1 MPAASV
7 RQDGTGPPRAC
18 VRSTR
23 HERPARWHGP
33 TPSPRGPIFG
43 GRLQGVECGWA
54 AFQGCHISEC
64 PMSHRAL
71 FIFGMHRSG
80 TSLAA
85 GIARLAGLDLGR
97 NLLVGEAAE
106 NPRGFWEHRDV
117 LAIDEELLA
126 AISLAW
132 SVPSPLPEGWLDHP
146 RVSLL
151 RERAAAVLER
161 EFAAAPAWAIKD
173 PRLCRL
179 WPFWERAAAG
189 VSEEIA
195 GLLVYRHPL
204 EVAASLAARDAMPL
218 EQALLAW
225 LFHCVEAV
233 NFGERHPLEVVS
245 FAAMLADPVGLA
257 ERLRARAGLTDPL
270 PEVRRRKIEQFVD
283 AALVHHRDPGP
294 LPDTPTGRL
303 AAEALACLER
313 LAAGG
318 DASVVA
324 ETREAMAEIG
334 RHLRANVAVRR
345 RPVTVTTRTVDV
357 VIPVYG
363 GGEATLACIDSV
375 LAGGGEFE
383 LVVIDDASEDPTFS
397 ATLRKRASRGEL
409 TLLCNAANL
418 GFVASANRGLALHPD
433 RDVVLLNS
441 DTLVPP
447 GWLDRL
453 RRAAESDFV
462 GTVTPFSNNA
472 TLASYPVAF
481 RDNPLPAGWS
491 AVELDEVF
499 REANAGWSIDIP
511 TAVGFCMY
519 LRRDCLAETGPFDER
534 HFGRGYGEETDY
546 CMRARAAGWRH
557 VLAADLFVFHRGEV
571 SFGTAAESRRQQA
584 GAVMRAIHPGYEHLV
599 HRFRQD
605 DPLAAAR
612 DAADVARAARRG
624 EAELRRILVEHREAT
639 ASRVAGLETEAAA
652 IRQEASQLDRAL
664 GEAASLADSRL
675 TEIGR
680 LDAALNEATGLAES
694 RLREIARLDTA
705 LTDVTSLAE
714 TRLEEMARL
723 DAALGEASGLAE
735 SRLTEIGRLDAALAE
750 AERLLAAGRT
760 EAATLADALAS
771 AENIVAER
779 TAQTQR
785 LTAALADAQQLA
797 TERLESLS
805 QRDAALAE
813 ATDLAE
819 SRLTEMVRLDGALGE
834 ASGLAESRLTEIGR
848 LDSALAAAER
858 FVEAG
863 NAEIAGLTKALAAAE
878 AVVAERTADV
888 GRLSAA
894 IPAIEQLAHH
904 RLASCEALDR
914 QLRETAA
921 ALAATEDLARRR
933 LAEIETL
940 ARQVEVF
947 TAGLEQAGEASA

>member
-1 MPAASV
+1 
-7 RQDGTGPPRAC
+7 
-18 VRSTR
+18 
-23 HERPARWHGP
+23 
-33 TPSPRGPIFG
+33 
-43 GRLQGVECGWA
+43 
-54 AFQGCHISEC
+54 
-64 PMSHRAL
+64 MSRRAL

-117 LAIDEELLA
+117 MAIDEELLA

-146 RVSLL
+146 RVAPLL
-151 RERAAAVLER
+151 ERAAAVLER

-189 VSEEIA
+189 VSEEIT

-204 EVAASLAARDAMPL
+204 EVAASLAARDSMPL

-233 NFGERHPLEVVS
+233 GFGERHSLEVVS
-245 FAAMLADPVGLA
+245 LAAMLADPVGLA
-257 ERLRARAGLTDPL
+257 ERLRVRAGLTDPL

-303 AAEALACLER
+303 AGEALACLEQLGHGTGDDASFPET
-313 LAAGG
+313 LAAIRQLGRQLG
-318 DASVVA
+318 DTVA
-324 ETREAMAEIG
+324 A
-334 RHLRANVAVRR
+334 RR
-345 RPVTVTTRTVDV
+345 RPAGVTRQMVDV
-357 VIPVYG
+357 VVPVYG
-363 GGEATLACIDSV
+363 GGEATLACLDAV

-383 LVVIDDASEDPTFS
+383 LVVIDDASPEPELS
-397 ATLRKRASRGEL
+397 AMLRARAGGGEF
-409 TLLCNAANL
+409 TLLEHSTNL

-453 RRAAESDFV
+453 RRAAEGDFV

-472 TLASYPVAF
+472 TLASYPIPFQAN
-481 RDNPLPAGWS
+481 RLPAGWS
-491 AVELDEVF
+491 AAELDQVF

-557 VLAADLFVFHRGEV
+557 VLAADLFVFHRGEA
-571 SFGTAAESRRQQA
+571 SFGGDAETRRQQA
-584 GAVMRAIHPGYEHLV
+584 GAVMRVIHPGYEQLV

-639 ASRVAGLETEAAA
+639 ASRVAGLEAEAAA
-652 IRQEASQLDRAL
+652 IRREASQLDRAL

-675 TEIGR
+675 SEVGR
-680 LDAALNEATGLAES
+680 LDAALGEASSLAES
-694 RLREIARLDTA
+694 RLTEI
-705 LTDVTSLAE
+705 
-714 TRLEEMARL
+714 ARL
-723 DAALGEASGLAE
+723 DAALGEASSLAE
-735 SRLTEIGRLDAALAE
+735 SRLAEIGRLDAALAD
-750 AERLLAAGRT
+750 AERLLATSKT
-760 EAATLADALAS
+760 EAATLADALAK

-779 TAQTQR
+779 TAEAER
-785 LTAALADAQQLA
+785 LATALASAQQLA
-797 TERLESLS
+797 TERLESLG

-813 ATDLAE
+813 ATALAETRLEEIARLDSALGEASSLAE
-819 SRLTEMVRLDGALGE
+819 SRLAEIARLDAGLKE
-834 ASGLAESRLTEIGR
+834 AATLADTRLVEIGR
-848 LDSALAAAER
+848 LDAALAAAER

-863 NAEIAGLTKALAAAE
+863 NAEIAGLTEALAAAE
-878 AVVAERTADV
+878 AVVTERTANV

-894 IPAIEQLAHH
+894 IPAIEQLAHD

-933 LAEIETL
+933 LTEIEKLT
-940 ARQVEVF
+940 RQVEVF

>member
-1 MPAASV
+1 
-7 RQDGTGPPRAC
+7 
-18 VRSTR
+18 
-23 HERPARWHGP
+23 
-33 TPSPRGPIFG
+33 
-43 GRLQGVECGWA
+43 
-54 AFQGCHISEC
+54 
-64 PMSHRAL
+64 MSRRAL

-117 LAIDEELLA
+117 MAIDEELLA

-146 RVSLL
+146 RVAPLL
-151 RERAAAVLER
+151 ERAAAVLER

-189 VSEEIA
+189 VSEEIT

-204 EVAASLAARDAMPL
+204 EVAASLAARDSMPL

-233 NFGERHPLEVVS
+233 GFGERHSLEVVS
-245 FAAMLADPVGLA
+245 LAAMLADPVGLA
-257 ERLRARAGLTDPL
+257 ERLRVRAGLTDPL

-303 AAEALACLER
+303 AGEALACLEQLGHGTGDDASFPET
-313 LAAGG
+313 LAAIRQLGRQLG
-318 DASVVA
+318 DTVA
-324 ETREAMAEIG
+324 A
-334 RHLRANVAVRR
+334 RR
-345 RPVTVTTRTVDV
+345 RPAGVTRQMVDV
-357 VIPVYG
+357 VVPVYG
-363 GGEATLACIDSV
+363 GGEATLACLDAV

-383 LVVIDDASEDPTFS
+383 LVVIDDASPEPELS
-397 ATLRKRASRGEL
+397 AMLRARAGDGEF
-409 TLLCNAANL
+409 TLLEHSTNL

-453 RRAAESDFV
+453 RRAAEGDFV

-472 TLASYPVAF
+472 TLASYPIPFQAN
-481 RDNPLPAGWS
+481 RLPAGWS
-491 AVELDEVF
+491 AAELDQVF

-557 VLAADLFVFHRGEV
+557 VLAADLFVFHRGEA
-571 SFGTAAESRRQQA
+571 SFGGDAETRRQQA
-584 GAVMRAIHPGYEHLV
+584 GAVMRVIHPGYEQLV

-639 ASRVAGLETEAAA
+639 ASRVAGLEAEAAA
-652 IRQEASQLDRAL
+652 IRREASQLDRAL
-664 GEAASLADSRL
+664 GEAASLADLRL
-675 TEIGR
+675 SEIGR
-680 LDAALNEATGLAES
+680 LDAALGEASSLAES
-694 RLREIARLDTA
+694 RLTEI
-705 LTDVTSLAE
+705 
-714 TRLEEMARL
+714 ARL

-735 SRLTEIGRLDAALAE
+735 SRLAEIGRLDAALAD
-750 AERLLAAGRT
+750 AERLLAASKT
-760 EAATLADALAS
+760 EAATLADALAK

-779 TAQTQR
+779 TAEAER
-785 LTAALADAQQLA
+785 LATALASAQQLA
-797 TERLESLS
+797 TERLESLG

-813 ATDLAE
+813 ATALAE
-819 SRLTEMVRLDGALGE
+819 TRLEEIARLDAAFGE
-834 ASGLAESRLTEIGR
+834 ASGLAESRLEEITRLDAGLKEAATLADTRLVEIGR
-848 LDSALAAAER
+848 LDAALAAAER

-863 NAEIAGLTKALAAAE
+863 NAEIAGLTEALAAAE
-878 AVVAERTADV
+878 AVVTERTANV

-894 IPAIEQLAHH
+894 IPAIEQLAHD

-933 LAEIETL
+933 LTEIEKLT
-940 ARQVEVF
+940 RQVEVF

>member
-1 MPAASV
+1 
-7 RQDGTGPPRAC
+7 
-18 VRSTR
+18 
-23 HERPARWHGP
+23 
-33 TPSPRGPIFG
+33 
-43 GRLQGVECGWA
+43 
-54 AFQGCHISEC
+54 
-64 PMSHRAL
+64 MSRRAL
-71 FIFGMHRSG
+71 FILGMHRSG

-85 GIARLAGLDLGR
+85 GIARLAGVDLGR

-106 NPRGFWEHRDV
+106 NPRGFWEHRDI

-126 AISLAW
+126 AISLTW
-132 SVPSPLPEGWLDHP
+132 SVPTPLPDGWLDHP
-146 RVSLL
+146 RVSPL
-151 RERAAAVLER
+151 RERAAAMLER
-161 EFAAAPAWAIKD
+161 EFAGSPAWAIKD

-179 WPFWERAAAG
+179 WPFWERAAEG
-189 VSEEIA
+189 VSDEIG

-204 EVAASLAARDAMPL
+204 EVAASLAARDSMPL
-218 EQALLAW
+218 ERALLAW

-257 ERLRARAGLTDPL
+257 ERLRARAGLTEPL
-270 PEVRRRKIEQFVD
+270 TEGATRQIEQFVD

-303 AAEALACLER
+303 AAETLACLER
-313 LAAGG
+313 LATGRDAAG
-318 DASVVA
+318 VA
-324 ETREAMAEIG
+324 EPREAMAEIG
-334 RHLRANVAVRR
+334 RHLRVSVAARR
-345 RPVTVTTRTVDV
+345 RPATVTNRTVDV
-357 VIPVYG
+357 VVPVYG
-363 GGEATLACIDSV
+363 GGVATLASIDSV
-375 LAGGGEFE
+375 RAGGGDFE
-383 LVVIDDASEDPTFS
+383 LVVIDDASPEPELT
-397 ATLRKRASRGEL
+397 AALHERASRGEF
-409 TLLCNAANL
+409 TLLSNTANL

-453 RRAAESDFV
+453 RRAAEGDFV

-472 TLASYPVAF
+472 TLASYPVPFQAN
-481 RDNPLPAGWS
+481 RIPAGWS
-491 AVELDEVF
+491 AAELDQVF
-499 REANAGWSIDIP
+499 REANADWSIDIP

-519 LRRDCLAETGPFDER
+519 LRRDCLAETGPFDEQ

-571 SFGTAAESRRQQA
+571 SFGAEAETRRQQA
-584 GAVMRAIHPGYEHLV
+584 GAVMRAIHPGYEQLV

-624 EAELRRILVEHREAT
+624 EAELHLILVEHREAT
-639 ASRVAGLETEAAA
+639 ASQVAGLEAEAAA
-652 IRQEASQLDRAL
+652 IRHEASQLDRAL
-664 GEAASLADSRL
+664 GDAASLADSRL

-680 LDAALNEATGLAES
+680 LDAAL
-694 RLREIARLDTA
+694 
-705 LTDVTSLAE
+705 
-714 TRLEEMARL
+714 
-723 DAALGEASGLAE
+723 GEASGLAE
-735 SRLTEIGRLDAALAE
+735 SRLEEITRIDAALAE

-771 AENIVAER
+771 AEDIVAER
-779 TAQTQR
+779 TAEAER
-785 LTAALADAQQLA
+785 LTAALADAQRVA
-797 TERLESLS
+797 TERLESLG

-813 ATDLAE
+813 ATALAE
-819 SRLTEMVRLDGALGE
+819 TRLGEIVRLDAALGD
-834 ASGLAESRLTEIGR
+834 ASGLAESRLAEIVRLDAALAEATGLADSRLTEIARLDAALGEASSLAESRLAEIARLDAGLKEAATLADTRLAEIGR

-863 NAEIAGLTKALAAAE
+863 NAEIAGLTEALAAAE
-878 AVVAERTADV
+878 ALVAERTADV

-894 IPAIEQLAHH
+894 IPEIEQLAHD

-933 LAEIETL
+933 LAEIEKLT
-940 ARQVEVF
+940 RQVEVF

>member
-1 MPAASV
+1 
-7 RQDGTGPPRAC
+7 
-18 VRSTR
+18 
-23 HERPARWHGP
+23 
-33 TPSPRGPIFG
+33 
-43 GRLQGVECGWA
+43 
-54 AFQGCHISEC
+54 
-64 PMSHRAL
+64 MSRRAL

-117 LAIDEELLA
+117 MAIDEELLA

-146 RVSLL
+146 RVAPLL
-151 RERAAAVLER
+151 ERAAAVLER

-189 VSEEIA
+189 VSEEIT

-204 EVAASLAARDAMPL
+204 EVAASLAARDSMPL

-233 NFGERHPLEVVS
+233 GFGERHSLEVVS
-245 FAAMLADPVGLA
+245 LAAMLADPVGLA
-257 ERLRARAGLTDPL
+257 ERLRVRAGLTDPL

-303 AAEALACLER
+303 AGEALACLEQLGHGTGDDASFPET
-313 LAAGG
+313 LAAIRQLGRQLG
-318 DASVVA
+318 DTVA
-324 ETREAMAEIG
+324 A
-334 RHLRANVAVRR
+334 RR
-345 RPVTVTTRTVDV
+345 RPAGVTRQMVDV
-357 VIPVYG
+357 VVPVYG
-363 GGEATLACIDSV
+363 GGEATLACLDAV

-383 LVVIDDASEDPTFS
+383 LVVIDDASPEPELS
-397 ATLRKRASRGEL
+397 AMLRARAGDGEF
-409 TLLCNAANL
+409 TLLEHSTNL

-453 RRAAESDFV
+453 RRAAEGDFV

-472 TLASYPVAF
+472 TLASYPIPFQAN
-481 RDNPLPAGWS
+481 RLPAGWS
-491 AVELDEVF
+491 AAELDQVF

-557 VLAADLFVFHRGEV
+557 VLAADLFVFHRGEA
-571 SFGTAAESRRQQA
+571 SFGGDAETRRQQA
-584 GAVMRAIHPGYEHLV
+584 GAVMRVIHPGYEQLV

-639 ASRVAGLETEAAA
+639 ASRVAGLEAEAAA
-652 IRQEASQLDRAL
+652 IRREASQLDRAL

-675 TEIGR
+675 SEVGR
-680 LDAALNEATGLAES
+680 LDAALGEASSLAES
-694 RLREIARLDTA
+694 RLTEI
-705 LTDVTSLAE
+705 
-714 TRLEEMARL
+714 ARL

-735 SRLTEIGRLDAALAE
+735 SRLAEIGRLDAALAD
-750 AERLLAAGRT
+750 AERLLATSKT
-760 EAATLADALAS
+760 EAATLADALAK

-779 TAQTQR
+779 TAEAER
-785 LTAALADAQQLA
+785 LATALASAQQLA
-797 TERLESLS
+797 TERLESLG

-813 ATDLAE
+813 ATALAE
-819 SRLTEMVRLDGALGE
+819 TRLEEIARLDAAFGE
-834 ASGLAESRLTEIGR
+834 ASGLAESRLEEITRLDAGLKEAATLADTRLVEIGR
-848 LDSALAAAER
+848 LDAALAAAER

-863 NAEIAGLTKALAAAE
+863 NAEIAGLTEALAAAE
-878 AVVAERTADV
+878 AVVTERTANV

-894 IPAIEQLAHH
+894 IPAIEQLAHD

-933 LAEIETL
+933 LTEIEKLT
-940 ARQVEVF
+940 RQVEVF

>member
-1 MPAASV
+1 
-7 RQDGTGPPRAC
+7 
-18 VRSTR
+18 
-23 HERPARWHGP
+23 
-33 TPSPRGPIFG
+33 
-43 GRLQGVECGWA
+43 
-54 AFQGCHISEC
+54 
-64 PMSHRAL
+64 MSRRAL

-117 LAIDEELLA
+117 MAIDEELLA

-146 RVSLL
+146 RVAPLL
-151 RERAAAVLER
+151 ERAAAVLER

-189 VSEEIA
+189 VSEEIT

-204 EVAASLAARDAMPL
+204 EVAASLAARDSMPL

-233 NFGERHPLEVVS
+233 GFGERHSLEVVS
-245 FAAMLADPVGLA
+245 LAAMLADPVGLA
-257 ERLRARAGLTDPL
+257 ERLRVRAGLTDPL

-303 AAEALACLER
+303 AGEALACLEQLGHGTGDDASFPET
-313 LAAGG
+313 LAAIRQLGRQLG
-318 DASVVA
+318 DTVA
-324 ETREAMAEIG
+324 A
-334 RHLRANVAVRR
+334 RR
-345 RPVTVTTRTVDV
+345 RPAGVTRQMVDV
-357 VIPVYG
+357 VVPVYG
-363 GGEATLACIDSV
+363 GGEATLACLDAV

-383 LVVIDDASEDPTFS
+383 LVVIDDASPEPELS
-397 ATLRKRASRGEL
+397 AMLRARAGDGEF
-409 TLLCNAANL
+409 TLLEHSTNL

-453 RRAAESDFV
+453 RRAAEGDFV

-472 TLASYPVAF
+472 TLASYPIPFQAN
-481 RDNPLPAGWS
+481 RLPAGWS
-491 AVELDEVF
+491 AAELDQVF

-557 VLAADLFVFHRGEV
+557 VLAADLFVFHRGEA
-571 SFGTAAESRRQQA
+571 SFGGDAETRRQQA
-584 GAVMRAIHPGYEHLV
+584 GAVMRVIHPGYEQLV

-639 ASRVAGLETEAAA
+639 ASRVAGLEAEAAA
-652 IRQEASQLDRAL
+652 IRREASQLDRAL

-675 TEIGR
+675 SEVGR
-680 LDAALNEATGLAES
+680 LDAALGEASSLAES
-694 RLREIARLDTA
+694 RLTEI
-705 LTDVTSLAE
+705 
-714 TRLEEMARL
+714 ARL
-723 DAALGEASGLAE
+723 DAALGEASSLAE
-735 SRLTEIGRLDAALAE
+735 SRLAEIGRLDAALAD
-750 AERLLAAGRT
+750 AERLLATSKT
-760 EAATLADALAS
+760 EAATLADALAK

-779 TAQTQR
+779 TAEAER
-785 LTAALADAQQLA
+785 LATALASAQQLA
-797 TERLESLS
+797 TERLESLG

-813 ATDLAE
+813 ATALAE
-819 SRLTEMVRLDGALGE
+819 TRLEEIARLDAAFGE
-834 ASGLAESRLTEIGR
+834 ASGLAESRLEEITRLDAGLKEAATLADTRLVEIGR
-848 LDSALAAAER
+848 LDAALAAAER

-863 NAEIAGLTKALAAAE
+863 NAEIAGLTEALAAAE
-878 AVVAERTADV
+878 AVVTERTANV

-894 IPAIEQLAHH
+894 IPAIEQLAHD

-933 LAEIETL
+933 LTEIEKLT
-940 ARQVEVF
+940 RQVEVF

>member
-1 MPAASV
+1 
-7 RQDGTGPPRAC
+7 
-18 VRSTR
+18 
-23 HERPARWHGP
+23 
-33 TPSPRGPIFG
+33 
-43 GRLQGVECGWA
+43 
-54 AFQGCHISEC
+54 
-64 PMSHRAL
+64 MSRRAL

-117 LAIDEELLA
+117 MAIDEELLA

-146 RVSLL
+146 RVAPLL
-151 RERAAAVLER
+151 ERAAAVLER

-189 VSEEIA
+189 VSEEIT

-204 EVAASLAARDAMPL
+204 EVAASLAARDSMPL

-233 NFGERHPLEVVS
+233 GFGERHSLEVVS
-245 FAAMLADPVGLA
+245 LAAMLADPVGLA
-257 ERLRARAGLTDPL
+257 ERLRVRAGLTDPL

-303 AAEALACLER
+303 AGEALACLEQLGHGTGDDASFPET
-313 LAAGG
+313 LAAIRQLGRQLG
-318 DASVVA
+318 DTVA
-324 ETREAMAEIG
+324 A
-334 RHLRANVAVRR
+334 RR
-345 RPVTVTTRTVDV
+345 RPAGVTRQMVDV
-357 VIPVYG
+357 VVPVYG
-363 GGEATLACIDSV
+363 GGEATLACLDAV

-383 LVVIDDASEDPTFS
+383 LVVIDDASPEPELS
-397 ATLRKRASRGEL
+397 AMLRARAGGGEF
-409 TLLCNAANL
+409 TLLEHSTNL

-453 RRAAESDFV
+453 RRAAEGDFV

-472 TLASYPVAF
+472 TLASYPIPFQAN
-481 RDNPLPAGWS
+481 RLPAGWS
-491 AVELDEVF
+491 AAELDQVF

-571 SFGTAAESRRQQA
+571 SFGGDAETRRQQA
-584 GAVMRAIHPGYEHLV
+584 GAVMRVIHPGYEQLV

-639 ASRVAGLETEAAA
+639 ASRVAGLEAEAAA
-652 IRQEASQLDRAL
+652 IRREASQLDQAL
-664 GEAASLADSRL
+664 GEAASLADTRL
-675 TEIGR
+675 ADLGR
-680 LDAALNEATGLAES
+680 LDAALGQAERLVAAGKAEIATLTDALATAETIVAAQTAETRRLDSALANAQQLATERLADLGQRDAALAEATGLAE
-694 RLREIARLDTA
+694 A
-705 LTDVTSLAE
+705 
-714 TRLEEMARL
+714 RLEEITRV
-723 DAALGEASGLAE
+723 
-735 SRLTEIGRLDAALAE
+735 DAALAD

-760 EAATLADALAS
+760 EIVTLTDALAK

-779 TAQTQR
+779 TAEAER
-785 LTAALADAQQLA
+785 LATALASAQQLA
-797 TERLESLS
+797 TERLESLG

-813 ATDLAE
+813 ATALAE
-819 SRLTEMVRLDGALGE
+819 TRLEEIARLDAAFGE
-834 ASGLAESRLTEIGR
+834 ASGLAESRLEEITRLDAGLKEAATLADTRLVEIGR
-848 LDSALAAAER
+848 LDAALAAAER

-863 NAEIAGLTKALAAAE
+863 NAEIAGLTEALAAAE
-878 AVVAERTADV
+878 AVVTERTANV

-894 IPAIEQLAHH
+894 IPAIEQLAHD

-933 LAEIETL
+933 LTEIEKLT
-940 ARQVEVF
+940 RQVEVF